1 MNKIKKFFKNLI
13 ISFLIF
19 YIVIANTSSSYARNF
34 DDAARAFLAEQ
45 TEQFIEKHKGDSVYS
60 TSVLPASFIG
70 TTFHSCCT
78 SGIGYVYKEFLGISI
93 YDLGYSD
100 GAAQNLTTLKEK
112 PQYWTEV
119 SFSESKPG
127 DILITSAHGGHAEMV
142 REAGN
147 VSHFNFGSGRTNANL
162 NTHPSRPGEFQKV
175 FSLNEDVQVTPSGSL
190 PDVDNEL
197 EEDNLTEDPEDEF
210 YYQGIPQEGS
220 FAGSSTFSLGK
231 LLNWLFNLIS
241 QLIDFLL
248 GFMTMII
255 KMVVVGYA
263 NIFVNIVT
271 DAVDAITG
279 EAVDTNSPQAGS
291 IAEDAANTTTN
302 TTGDNVNTFDD
313 QDILDSDDLY
323 TPSSTE
329 LQPEGDDKL
338 TVDKIIFNLVPLL
351 DVNVFTDSAGGYT
364 LKDNSSLKLI
374 RENLASWYY
383 IIRNLA
389 IVIMLVILIYI
400 GIKMAISSV
409 ASEKAEYKRMLLNW
423 AVGFLIIFIIH
434 YYMMLILGLN
444 EGLVKTIYH
453 SQTVLG
459 YEDSIYE
466 TIRTKAYEIKFSSGM
481 LGTILYIILVFL
493 MLKFF
498 YIYIK
503 RFLAVCILTVMA
515 PVMGAS
521 YAISKVRTGKA
532 KAFTQWMKDYTL
544 IVLIQSAHAL
554 IYTCF
559 VTVVLQ
565 LTDQSFAGI
574 ILSLIVM
581 NFMLKATD
589 IFTSIFSMV
598 GDGKRGSHNTLGSLL
613 GSDPQREI
621 VEKAVVGGTIARG
634 IFNAGKGAI
643 QFGKDFAE
651 APGTLKRSKQLAQ
664 AQGLGLGN
672 LGKGA
677 IGYTWL
683 GIKNI
688 NASTG
693 QFVAKGRPEILAS
706 LSNDLKNAQEA
717 TKQDR
722 KNSRKKFRSDLISTQ
737 TGAYNDAF
745 KLATGI
751 PLMGISG
758 MAGMGAAN
766 LFSGATGMMKRRR
779 IRNAKRNGKPYRFSS
794 PVRMAT
800 RLAGGPIT
808 AGIVTGKEAIEG
820 GIKQGGKIQD
830 TYESRMNLIN
840 QAKASEAEVID
851 LYTSGRRDK
860 EAEIRADGTGKS
872 EKVVASVA
880 KTAYDESYR
889 KTIANVF
896 EVSDIVDKGVDTAN
910 SNSQIRDYKARTGVG
925 ESVLGKESIEN
936 ITGQIQERATNNI
949 AEKVRARYQ
958 PDPNIALDAVTEQR
972 VREETEQRVAEFMEE
987 LTKEINDRVEVTATD
1002 PTVIKGQELD
1012 FSESIKA
1019 DTLKSTIEDVM
1030 RKHNAEKKAEKG
1042 MERMQEA
1049 MQRLQRQDR
1058 DYANLEENRE
1068 HTYLYKFGSD
1078 IRLQQEKRS
1087 NLKNVLSSLTFRN
1100 IDINGEG
1107 E

>member
-1 MNKIKKFFKNLI
+1 MNKIKKFLKNLM

-19 YIVIANTSSSYARNF
+19 YIIIANTSSSYARNF

-45 TEQFIEKHKGDSVYS
+45 TEQFIEQHAGDSVYS

-70 TTFHSCCT
+70 TTFYSCCT

-100 GAAQNLTTLKEK
+100 GAAQNLTTLKAR

-162 NTHPSRPGEFQKV
+162 NTHPSSPGEFQKV
-175 FSLNEDVQVTPSGSL
+175 FSLNEDVQVTPTGSL
-190 PDVDNEL
+190 PNVDNEL
-197 EEDNLTEDPEDEF
+197 EEDNLTEDPEDAF
-210 YYQGIPQEGS
+210 YYQGLPQQGS
-220 FAGSSTFSLGK
+220 FAGQSTFSLGK
-231 LLNWLFNLIS
+231 LLDWLFNLIS
-241 QLIDFLL
+241 QLIDLLL
-248 GFMTMII
+248 GLMTMII
-255 KMVVVGYA
+255 KMVVIGYA

-351 DVNVFTDSAGGYT
+351 DVNVFTNSAGGYT
-364 LKDNSSLKLI
+364 LKDDSSLKLI

-383 IIRNLA
+383 VIRNLT

-400 GIKMAISSV
+400 GIRMAISTV
-409 ASEKAEYKRMLLNW
+409 ASEKAQYKRMLLNW
-423 AVGFLIIFIIH
+423 VVGFLIIFVIH

-453 SQTVLG
+453 SQAVLG

-466 TIRTKAYEIKFSSGM
+466 TVRTKAYEIKFSSGM
-481 LGTILYIILVFL
+481 VGTILYIILIFL

-503 RFLAVCILTVMA
+503 RFLAICILTVMA

-544 IVLIQSAHAL
+544 IVLIQSVHAL

-559 VTVVLQ
+559 VTVVLK
-565 LTDQSFAGI
+565 LTDQSFTGI
-574 ILSLIVM
+574 ILALIVM

-598 GDGKRGSHNTLGSLL
+598 GDGKKGSHNTLGSLL

-634 IFNAGKGAI
+634 VFNAGKGAI
-643 QFGKDFAE
+643 QFGKNFAK

-677 IGYTWL
+677 IGQSWL

-688 NASTG
+688 DATTG
-693 QFVAKGRPEILAS
+693 QYIPKGKPEKLNS
-706 LSNDLKNAQEA
+706 LSNDLNIAQKE
-717 TKQDR
+717 TNQNR
-722 KNSRKKFRSDLISTQ
+722 KYSRKKFRSDLISTQ

-751 PLMGISG
+751 PLMGMSG
-758 MAGMGAAN
+758 MAGLGAAN
-766 LFSGATGMMKRRR
+766 LFSGATGMMKRRG
-779 IRNAKRNGKPYRFSS
+779 IRKAKRNGKPYRFSS

-840 QAKASEAEVID
+840 QAKESEAEVID

-925 ESVLGKESIEN
+925 ESVLGKESIET

-1012 FSESIKA
+1012 FSESINA
-1019 DTLKSTIEDVM
+1019 DTLKTTIEDVM
-1030 RKHNAEKKAEKG
+1030 RKHNAEKKADEG

-1058 DYANLEENRE
+1058 DYANLKGNKE

-1078 IRLQQEKRS
+1078 LGLQQERRS